1 MSRTSRGEW
10 AKRVERWKDSGL
22 SAKEYAA
29 ETGVKASTLSYWRW
43 RLGASV
49 ESGRDRSKRRSA
61 SETRRRG
68 AVAVGGPS
76 GRFVELE
83 ASATMPAPPALE
95 LVLSRG
101 IRVHVAAGFD
111 EATLTRLVRAV
122 EAAS

>member
-43 RLGASV
+43 RLGASG

-61 SETRRRG
+61 SEARRKG
-68 AVAVGGPS
+68 AVAVGRS

-83 ASATMPAPPALE
+83 ATASMPAQQPALE